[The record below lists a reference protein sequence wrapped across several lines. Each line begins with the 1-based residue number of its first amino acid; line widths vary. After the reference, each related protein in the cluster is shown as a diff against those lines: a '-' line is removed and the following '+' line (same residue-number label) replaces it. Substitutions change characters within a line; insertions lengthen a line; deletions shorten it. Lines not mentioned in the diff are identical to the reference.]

1 MKPVVTEVAF
11 DHKPAHIIG
20 LPADTV
26 QRGRRHLPTVPKQRR
41 NKVGRGFGWVRGKSR
56 GKPDHMRK
64 KAWQS
69 LSLTSI
75 SKLFISIWLLSVIAN
90 TYTYNIVNDVN
101 SCFLF
106 NSTVIIDL

>member
-56 GKPDHMRK
+56 GETRSYAKESMA
-64 KAWQS
+64 KA
-69 LSLTSI
+69 I
-75 SKLFISIWLLSVIAN
+75 S
-90 TYTYNIVNDVN
+90 DVN
-101 SCFLF
+101 FQIIYFHLVTQC
-106 NSTVIIDL
+106 NSKYLYL